1 MNITDTF
8 LPLAEELIDQVF
20 PTDITYIRLLGTGY
34 DPATGQVT
42 PVTEQY
48 AIKAGV
54 LSRGR
59 MEEGGVGETYEIR
72 LWIHHGAAGMPHLPK
87 TGDVVEYD
95 AERWKVTTVDPSYSS
110 AGLIASKLM
119 CRAD

>member
-1 MNITDTF
+1 MDIVGTF
-8 LPLAEELIDQVF
+8 LPVAEELIDQVF

-42 PVTEQY
+42 PITEQY
-48 AIKAGV
+48 SIKAGV

-59 MEEGGVGETYEIR
+59 MEEGGVGETYELR
-72 LWIHHGAAGMPHLPK
+72 LWIHHGSAGMPHLPK

-95 AERWKVTTVDPSYSS
+95 STQWKVTTADPSYSS
-110 AGLIASKLM
+110 AGLIASKLL

>member
-1 MNITDTF
+1 MDIVGTF
-8 LPLAEELIDQVF
+8 LPVAEELIDQVF

-42 PVTEQY
+42 PITEQY
-48 AIKAGV
+48 SIKAGV

-59 MEEGGVGETYEIR
+59 MEEGGVGETYELR

-95 AERWKVTTVDPSYSS
+95 SESWKVTTVDPSYSS